1 MSNGG
6 ARSQILLRMEQKE
19 ANRMVPRWGRM
30 YERRRLKGPAS
41 LMVVPERGAL
51 RMLASIK
58 QERNA
63 YALHATTA
71 D

>member
-1 MSNGG
+1 
-6 ARSQILLRMEQKE
+6 
-19 ANRMVPRWGRM
+19 MVPRWGRM

>member
-1 MSNGG
+1 
-6 ARSQILLRMEQKE
+6 
-19 ANRMVPRWGRM
+19 
-30 YERRRLKGPAS
+30 
-41 LMVVPERGAL
+41 MVVPERGAL